1 MMFFLASGL
10 VNRAHAHADTLHDA
24 LTPRVTPPSLSD
36 PAPPASEPVSDPRAE
51 AAAKTQSNGPAR
63 SATARP
69 LGLPDGSRRTDPAS
83 EAEGASDTEPS
94 DSHAVTT
101 PNAHG
106 VDANGKA
113 LVNSSRAS
121 SPSPAR
127 PRAESSG
134 FSALMGNHFVRTA
147 VSLGFVLA
155 LMVALAIG
163 AKKLT
168 RKYAGRSL
176 AAAMGPG
183 GASPAGVLEILGRY
197 PVARGQSLVLLKID
211 RRVLLLS
218 HTVPAGR
225 LRAAAGATF
234 TTLSEITDPEEVASI
249 LWRVREQSGQND
261 DERFGSI
268 LRQSEATYS
277 AIGRSRRGVADAH
290 VPNDVGS
297 AMRLHAASK
306 DGDRVEL
313 LNPSGVL
320 RISDDGRQWTT
331 DRAEEPERAAH
342 VGASVAAVAPANG
355 PGAARIMPAV
365 TSPPSRF
372 VPVQPADPRD
382 PMTSL
387 RLRLSGLQGR
397 GVGDAGGVGGM
408 GGVAS

>member
-10 VNRAHAHADTLHDA
+10 VSTTHAHADILHDA

-36 PAPPASEPVSDPRAE
+36 PAPPASEPVSEPRAE
-51 AAAKTQSNGPAR
+51 AAAKTQSNRPAR

-69 LGLPDGSRRTDPAS
+69 LGLPDGSPRADPAS
-83 EAEGASDTEPS
+83 EADRAAETDPS

-101 PNAHG
+101 PNANG
-106 VDANGKA
+106 VDADGKA
-113 LVNSSRAS
+113 LVNPSRAG

-277 AIGRSRRGVADAH
+277 AIGRSRRGIADAH
-290 VPNDVGS
+290 VPNDVES

-320 RISDDGRQWTT
+320 RISDNGRQWTT

-342 VGASVAAVAPANG
+342 IGASVAAFAPANG
-355 PGAARIMPAV
+355 PGAARVMPV
-365 TSPPSRF
+365 VSSPPSRF
-372 VPVQPADPRD
+372 APVQPADPRD